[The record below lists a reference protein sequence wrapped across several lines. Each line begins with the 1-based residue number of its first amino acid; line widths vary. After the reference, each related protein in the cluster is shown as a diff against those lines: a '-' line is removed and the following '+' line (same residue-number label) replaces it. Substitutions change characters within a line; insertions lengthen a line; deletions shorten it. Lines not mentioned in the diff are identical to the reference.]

1 MQEDFY
7 LNRIYQN
14 GMVLQQKCKN
24 CISGGGVPGLTISVL
39 FRKKK
44 YTSKI
49 NSDGK
54 WKVIFNP
61 GDAGGPDV
69 LSVFNSEGE
78 EITLTNVYVGEVWLC
93 SGQSNMQLPMERL
106 KYTYPQEVTAPL
118 NEQIRM
124 FTVPISYSFDGE
136 KSNLPDGKWL
146 AASPE
151 TILSFSGTSYFFAK
165 KIQQEL
171 KVPVGIINA
180 SQGGSPIASWLSED
194 VVNKWPSYK
203 ARLEKCREPGYIE
216 ATKKK
221 NDDDTNE
228 WYSKCG
234 SIDRG
239 FTEKWNESKYD
250 THASW
255 KDFSIPGVIDSFTEA
270 GTVWFKKEFEL
281 TDKDLFICGQHKIHL
296 WLGTIVDSDTVWV
309 NGIQCGT
316 TGYCYPPR
324 RYEIPLSALQVGK
337 NCITIRVI
345 HCGKKISFEA
355 EKPYFIFTDNVLVKP
370 TLPGVLEGTK
380 DGSVIGEDA
389 LCIDVS
395 GVWKMREGCSLEQK
409 PGDCFFEWEPTA
421 LYNSMLA
428 PCFTMAVRGFVWYQ
442 GESDTG
448 NPNDYEKQ
456 LSEMINLWRKKF
468 IFCNDKKA
476 PFIVVQLPNCGEK
489 IDFVANS
496 GWAKIRDAERNVAY
510 KTPDCG
516 LAVLIDAGEWN
527 DLHPENKEIVGT
539 RCAYEALRLSYGRMM
554 PVSPS
559 VVKVELTDDGMIITL
574 TNDVVCKG
582 KAMPVI
588 SAILRNTAGD
598 EKICQLTV
606 KAIAHKKIIT
616 MIPSSEMGKKQKIV
630 EVRYAWSDSPSSAAL
645 YDKNGELPVVPFRV
659 KL

>member
-1 MQEDFY
+1 MQEKFY
-7 LNRIYQN
+7 LNRLYQN

-24 CISGGGVPGLTISVL
+24 CISGKGVPGSTICIV

-44 YTSKI
+44 YSSKI

-61 GDAGGPDV
+61 GDAGGPEV
-69 LSVFNSEGE
+69 LNVSDSEGG
-78 EITLTNVYVGEVWLC
+78 EIKLTNIYVGEVWLC
-93 SGQSNMQLPMERL
+93 SGQSNMQLPMGRL
-106 KYTYPQEVTAPL
+106 KFTYPEEVTAPI
-118 NEQIRM
+118 NEQIRL

-136 KSNLPDGKWL
+136 KDNLLDGAWL

-165 KIQQEL
+165 KLQQEL

-203 ARLEKCREPGYIE
+203 TRLERCREPGYVE
-216 ATKKK
+216 STKKK
-221 NDDDTNE
+221 NSDASNE
-228 WYSKCG
+228 WYAKCD

-239 FTEKWNESKYD
+239 LTDKWNESKYD

-255 KDFSIPGVIDSFTEA
+255 KDFCIPGIIDTFTQA

-281 TDKDLFICGQHKIHL
+281 SEKDLFICTQHKINL

-309 NGIQCGT
+309 NGVQCGT

-324 RYEIPLSALQVGK
+324 RYEIPVSALHVGS
-337 NCITIRVI
+337 NCITMRVI
-345 HCGKKISFEA
+345 HCGKRISFES
-355 EKPYFIFTDNVLVKP
+355 EKPYFVFTDNVNVKP
-370 TLPGVLEGTK
+370 TLPGTVEGTK
-380 DGSVIGEDA
+380 DGSMIGTDA

-395 GVWKMREGCSLEQK
+395 GMWKMREGCSLEFK

-645 YDKNGELPVVPFRV
+645 YDKSGLLPVVPFRV